1 MSGPRVSGLTG
12 VTLQDVPA
20 VCHDCI
26 WWQTRGDRQI
36 DKRKWIEKA
45 ETEWGP
51 WGTVYYDADGRVL
64 GSMQYGPAGLFPR
77 AADLPAGPPSADAVL
92 VTCAYLV
99 ETSSPWVMQSLFLA
113 AIGDA
118 KDRGAKALETFA
130 FRYREG
136 ESQYERFQVH
146 KTIFPAD
153 FLADLGFQTLRRSGR
168 VELARLEFGGLQPVV
183 EGKRAKVLRVVKEAF
198 TPAPE
203 PVPPGF

>member
-1 MSGPRVSGLTG
+1 VSGPRVAGLTG
-12 VTLQDVPA
+12 VTLQDAPS
-20 VCHDCI
+20 VCHECI
-26 WWQTRGDRQI
+26 WWQSRSGRTVE
-36 DKRKWIEKA
+36 KRKWIEKA

-64 GSMQYGPAGLFPR
+64 GSMQYGPAALFPR
-77 AADLPAGPPSADAVL
+77 ANELPAGPPSDDAVL

-113 AIGDA
+113 AIGDSR
-118 KDRGAKALETFA
+118 DRGAKALETFA
-130 FRYREG
+130 YRYREG

-153 FLADLGFQTLRRSGR
+153 FLGDFGFQTLRRSGL
-168 VELARLEFGGLQPVV
+168 VELARLEFGGLVPVM
-183 EGKRAKVLRVVKEAF
+183 EGRREKVVRVVKEAF
-198 TPAPE
+198 APAPE

>member
-1 MSGPRVSGLTG
+1 VTGPRVSGLTG
-12 VTLQDVPA
+12 LTLLDTPT

-26 WWQTRGDRQI
+26 WWQSRGERKV
-36 DKRKWIEKA
+36 DKRKWIEKT

-51 WGTVYYDADGRVL
+51 WGTVYYDADGHVL
-64 GSMQYGPAGLFPR
+64 GSMQYGPAHLFPR
-77 AADLPAGPPSADAVL
+77 AAGLPAGPPSADAVL

-99 ETSSPWVMQSLFLA
+99 ETSSPWVVQSLFLA

-153 FLADLGFQTLRRSGR
+153 FLADFGFETLRVSGR
-168 VELARLEFGGLQPVV
+168 VELARLELGGLIPVV
-183 EGKRAKVLRVVKEAF
+183 EGRREKVLRVVKDAF
-198 TPAPE
+198 VPAPE